1 MENQINE
8 QLNEE
13 RRQMKKERKRKI
25 IKNTLILM
33 FFMYIIMAIF
43 AVTYVPKKRFLDTH
57 YVLPGDEY
65 SSRFPYHDHIEE
77 VDIIN
82 NGKANTVVGNLNI
95 YIPQGFVYSKRD
107 SRTGCSKFIN
117 RMDYSK
123 LNANFN
129 ICEKNELFITIND
142 GYSTLEI
149 TDEVKNA
156 FKENNLNN
164 TLDVLR
170 YTIKTKDFEPDFK
183 SENKVIALN
192 YYVKMHSSDVIESY
206 DNFYFLNN
214 DLNGFYYDYKEREK
228 IYIDEDINIAYILI
242 DDSFYEISFKNN
254 EIEYFNND
262 NIFEILSSISKY
274 EGDIQ

>member
-8 QLNEE
+8 QLKEE
-13 RRQMKKERKRKI
+13 RRKKIKERRK
-25 IKNTLILM
+25 KTLILM
-33 FFMYIIMAIF
+33 FIMYFIMGIF

-57 YVLPGDEY
+57 YVLPGDEFSY
-65 SSRFPYHDHIEE
+65 GFPYYDHIEE

-95 YIPQGFVYSKRD
+95 YVPQGFVYSKRD
-107 SRTGCSKFIN
+107 SRTGCAKYIN
-117 RMDYSK
+117 MTDYTK

-129 ICEKNELFITIND
+129 ICEKNGLFIKIVD

-183 SENKVIALN
+183 TENKVIALN
-192 YYVKMHSSDVIESY
+192 YYVKMHSSDVIEIY

-228 IYIDEDINIAYILI
+228 NYIDEDINIAYILI

-254 EIEYFNND
+254 LIEYFNND